1 MIRRVGNEVMCAL
14 DKSSRLCLNTI
25 YCAHSIDPAFSEEYI
40 CAVLNSSVIQNWF
53 KTMFVLTDKLFPYIR
68 KSQLDLIPIKPAPK
82 KVKARIEELVTR
94 ITNLREED
102 SNCDIT
108 KESEELDSIIN
119 SLYGV

>member
-1 MIRRVGNEVMCAL
+1 
-14 DKSSRLCLNTI
+14 
-25 YCAHSIDPAFSEEYI
+25 
-40 CAVLNSSVIQNWF
+40 
-53 KTMFVLTDKLFPYIR
+53 MFVLTDKLFPYIR

-82 KVKARIEELVTR
+82 TVKARIEELVTR